1 MQATRRYND
10 RKSKNEE
17 EGREKERG
25 AEEERR
31 GWRNGIK
38 GRRGRR
44 GEWKKEKKEED
55 FCQGRKTE
63 SGAVGG
69 ARVSKNAV

>member
-1 MQATRRYND
+1 M
-10 RKSKNEE
+10 
-17 EGREKERG
+17 
-25 AEEERR
+25 
-31 GWRNGIK
+31 GIK
-38 GRRGRR
+38 GRRERR